1 VIRLLIQDRRVAAS
15 ALAEIKLTAADFAGE
30 HEIELVVPLPPAPL
44 GSPAIRPREL
54 TLRLGP
60 VWACDGSPAC
70 VAALG
75 EFGSVDIV

>member
-15 ALAEIKLTAADFAGE
+15 ALAEIK
-30 HEIELVVPLPPAPL
+30 
-44 GSPAIRPREL
+44 
-54 TLRLGP
+54 LRLGP